1 MMVCL
6 MAELTSISVYLKH
19 SVSAIA
25 EFSSFRLRAAHLLG
39 GKLGHAWF
47 AALAFGVR
55 H

>member
-25 EFSSFRLRAAHLLG
+25 EFSSFRLRGAHLLG
-39 GKLGHAWF
+39 ANLDTPGSLLWL
-47 AALAFGVR
+47 LA
-55 H
+55 